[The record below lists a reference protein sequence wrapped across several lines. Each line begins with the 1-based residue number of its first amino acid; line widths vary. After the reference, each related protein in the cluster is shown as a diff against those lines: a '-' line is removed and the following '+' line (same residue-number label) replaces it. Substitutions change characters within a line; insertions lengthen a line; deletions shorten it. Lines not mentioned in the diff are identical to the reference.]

1 MIQER
6 IRKIE
11 EIILTSTLISEENRE
26 ELLNQLRS
34 LRSEVNG
41 ISDKNSGDLH
51 MNEDI
56 RGYTPVVNE
65 QREISDD
72 NQLSGQVE
80 GLTESV
86 RKFEASHPDLVK
98 KVNEICVLLA
108 NSGI

>member
-34 LRSEVNG
+34 LRSEVNA
-41 ISDKNSGDLH
+41 ISDNTSGNLQL
-51 MNEDI
+51 NEDT
-56 RGYTPVVNE
+56 RGYTPAVNE
-65 QREISDD
+65 ERDTSDE

-80 GLTESV
+80 GLSESV